1 MSILPSQIV
10 LEKKSCTPKNI
21 MHSKEKKHY
30 LFENDNSTD
39 STDQQCETKAL
50 IKPEK
55 IIGNYT
61 LTKQI
66 DKTSYTKIFLAK
78 HILTG
83 ENVLIRVIDKKLFQ
97 NDLLSLTRF
106 TKELQIIKIIKHPN
120 IIKLLEIIE
129 TNSKIYLI
137 NEYLPNILLSYI
149 ESKKKLSEEKSL
161 FFFRQLISAL
171 NYLHEMGISHRN
183 ISPENILLDE
193 KYSIVK
199 LTGFSVSTF
208 CPPDELLSSPVGTL
222 IYAPPEMILS
232 QKYKGELNDIWDAGI
247 VLYTMVCGN
256 LPFSEANQDVN
267 INHIIEGFYYIP
279 KDLSQN
285 CIEVIKACLES
296 NPNKRITFNKL
307 KNLKW
312 LKGNNFSYAKGINI
326 NEEKIIIDDIILQE
340 CKKYIS
346 TNNQDILSKISNS
359 VKENKFDEFS
369 SLYYLVFQKQVK
381 KGYQKSSNNKISNI
395 YNLFNNLEGTKIRKE
410 NMSKYSFHTHS
421 NLSSSFLLNRNKM
434 IDVIDT
440 SAGQK
445 NNLINENLFSKTI
458 RNSKHHKSYIINK
471 SSSYKNKNL
480 HISPQNSNL
489 ILNNQN
495 YYKKLLNRLKPS
507 ESKVRKIKSPKI
519 YTKKTSFII
528 NRAISAFEMK
538 NSTLNV
544 NSINR
549 IDKKVINKNKISK
562 EKFKKRKIESNNE
575 NSNSN
580 VIEIKT
586 LNTLFVNRVKNID
599 NNFYELQ
606 KKKNKSGEGFYLSS
620 KIKNKTKSNFIT
632 INKKDLFM
640 NVRNTQNNEKNDNID
655 KILMDDQPVA
665 NFSINFNKAILNGNI
680 KNMTKNLYQ
689 NDLLRS
695 NYDSNETE
703 CYNTQAIIK
712 KQNKNAKSYKCLDS
726 LYDTPKKLLNNST
739 YSNKFNL
746 NFNLNKHFR
755 VKSPSNGNNF
765 VSNSFYKLKPNKQFI
780 NSGALR
786 NTVIEKHYNNT
797 IYNHEKTLNKYK
809 SLGGIRFD
817 GKTTENKLEKKYSQ
831 NTFIFNNKNKIKNNN
846 KLLETSD
853 KKISSCN
860 KYYKKIKK
868 KIPISKISKSTKNKC
883 EDINILDLNCLKFS
897 KYNDLI
903 DKICNTLRKNRIKY
917 CFINQNKI
925 HCSGRTGLFFDIEIY
940 EMNNKMVN
948 FNQTNMS
955 NNINFY
961 KKNNISIGNNNNKI
975 SVNKL
980 GYTSFGFKKMNKN
993 NTSEDENEKK
1003 LYYITFCNK
1012 KNDFIDFKKKN
1023 NKLIQDMLY

>member
-1 MSILPSQIV
+1 MSISPSQII
-10 LEKKSCTPKNI
+10 LDKKSCTPKNI

-39 STDQQCETKAL
+39 STDQQCEANAL

-66 DKTSYTKIFLAK
+66 DKTSYTKIFLSK

-106 TKELQIIKIIKHPN
+106 KKELQIIKIIKHPN

-129 TNSKIYLI
+129 TNSKIFLI
-137 NEYLPNILLSYI
+137 NEYLPNNLLSYI
-149 ESKKKLSEEKSL
+149 ESEKKLTEEKAL
-161 FFFRQLISAL
+161 FFFKQLISAL
-171 NYLHEMGISHRN
+171 NYLHEMGISHRS

-193 KYSIVK
+193 KFSNMKI
-199 LTGFSVSTF
+199 TGFYVSTF
-208 CPPDELLSSPVGTL
+208 SPQDELLSSPVGTL

-247 VLYTMVCGN
+247 VLYAMVCGN
-256 LPFSEANQDVN
+256 LPFSEANQDIN

-279 KDLSQN
+279 KHLSQN
-285 CIEVIKACLES
+285 CVEVIKACLES

-307 KNLKW
+307 KDLKW
-312 LKGNNFSYAKGINI
+312 IKKNNFSYIKGINI
-326 NEEKIIIDDIILQE
+326 NEEKIIIDKIILQE
-340 CKKYIS
+340 CKKFIS

-381 KGYQKSSNNKISNI
+381 KGYQKSTNNNFSNI
-395 YNLFNNLEGTKIRKE
+395 YNLFNNFEGVKISKE

-434 IDVIDT
+434 INIIET
-440 SAGQK
+440 SAEQK

-458 RNSKHHKSYIINK
+458 RNPKHHKSYIINK
-471 SSSYKNKNL
+471 SSSYKNKYKQ
-480 HISPQNSNL
+480 ISPKNSNL
-489 ILNNQN
+489 IHNNQN
-495 YYKKLLNRLKPS
+495 YYKKLLNRLKPY

-519 YTKKTSFII
+519 YTKKTNFI
-528 NRAISAFEMK
+528 NRAISTFEMK

-562 EKFKKRKIESNNE
+562 EKFKKRKIEGNNE
-575 NSNSN
+575 NSNSIN
-580 VIEIKT
+580 EIKT
-586 LNTLFVNRVKNID
+586 LNTLFVNRVNNID
-599 NNFYELQ
+599 NNFYEIQ
-606 KKKNKSGEGFYLSS
+606 KKKKNKSGEGFYLSS
-620 KIKNKTKSNFIT
+620 KIKNKTKSNFIA
-632 INKKDLFM
+632 INKKELLM
-640 NVRNTQNNEKNDNID
+640 KVRNNQNIEKSDNID

-665 NFSINFNKAILNGNI
+665 NFSINFNKAILNGNS
-680 KNMTKNLYQ
+680 KNITKNLYQ

-695 NYDSNETE
+695 NYDSNEVE
-703 CYNTQAIIK
+703 CLNTQTIIK
-712 KQNKNAKSYKCLDS
+712 KQNKNAHSYKYLDFF
-726 LYDTPKKLLNNST
+726 YDTPKKLLNNST
-739 YSNKFNL
+739 FSNKFNL
-746 NFNLNKHFR
+746 NFNLNKHLR

-765 VSNSFYKLKPNKQFI
+765 ISNSFYKLKSNKQFI

-786 NTVIEKHYNNT
+786 NSVNDKHYNNT
-797 IYNHEKTLNKYK
+797 LYNQEKTLNKYK

-846 KLLETSD
+846 KLLETSE
-853 KKISSCN
+853 KKICSYN
-860 KYYKKIKK
+860 KNYNKIKK
-868 KIPISKISKSTKNKC
+868 KVSISKISKCTINKC
-883 EDINILDLNCLKFS
+883 EDINVLDLNCLKFT
-897 KYNDLI
+897 KYKVLI
-903 DKICNTLRKNRIKY
+903 DKICNTLRKNKIKY

-925 HCSGRTGLFFDIEIY
+925 HCSGKTGLFFDIEIY
-940 EMNNKMVN
+940 DMDNKMVN

-961 KKNNISIGNNNNKI
+961 KRNNISIGNTNKI

-980 GYTSFGFKKMNKN
+980 GYTSLGFKKKNKN
-993 NTSEDENEKK
+993 NTSGVENEKK
-1003 LYYITFCNK
+1003 LYYITFYNK

>member
-1 MSILPSQIV
+1 MSILPSQII

-21 MHSKEKKHY
+21 IHSKEKKHY

-39 STDQQCETKAL
+39 STDQQCETNAL

-55 IIGNYT
+55 IIGSYT

-66 DKTSYTKIFLAK
+66 DKTSYIKIFLSK

-83 ENVLIRVIDKKLFQ
+83 ENVIIRVIDKKLFQ

-106 TKELQIIKIIKHPN
+106 TKELQIIKVIKHPN

-137 NEYLPNILLSYI
+137 NEYFPNNLLSYI
-149 ESKKKLSEEKSL
+149 ESEKKLSEEKTL
-161 FFFRQLISAL
+161 FLFKQLISAL

-183 ISPENILLDE
+183 VCPENVLLDE
-193 KYSIVK
+193 KFSTLK

-208 CPPDELLSSPVGTL
+208 SPPDELLSSPVGTL

-247 VLYTMVCGN
+247 VLYAMVCGN

-279 KDLSQN
+279 KDLNQN
-285 CIEVIKACLES
+285 CVEVIKACLES
-296 NPNKRITFNKL
+296 NPNKRINFNKL
-307 KNLKW
+307 KELKW
-312 LKGNNFSYAKGINI
+312 IKGKNFSYIKGINI
-326 NEEKIIIDDIILQE
+326 NEEKIIIDNIILQE

-369 SLYYLVFQKQVK
+369 SLYYLVFQKQLK
-381 KGYQKSSNNKISNI
+381 KGYKSTNNTINNI
-395 YNLFNNLEGTKIRKE
+395 YNLFNNFEGINFRKE

-421 NLSSSFLLNRNKM
+421 NLSSSFLLNKNKM
-434 IDVIDT
+434 MDAIDASV
-440 SAGQK
+440 GQK
-445 NNLINENLFSKTI
+445 KNLINENLFSKTI
-458 RNSKHHKSYIINK
+458 RNEKHHKSYIINK
-471 SSSYKNKNL
+471 SSSYKIKRKQF
-480 HISPQNSNL
+480 SPKNSN
-489 ILNNQN
+489 IIYNNQN

-507 ESKVRKIKSPKI
+507 ELKVRKIKSPKI
-519 YTKKTSFII
+519 FTKKRSFI
-528 NRAISAFEMK
+528 NRAISTFEIK

-544 NSINR
+544 NSVNKVE
-549 IDKKVINKNKISK
+549 KKVIKNNKISK
-562 EKFKKRKIESNNE
+562 EKFKKRKIEGNCD

-580 VIEIKT
+580 VNEIKT

-599 NNFYELQ
+599 NNFYEIQ
-606 KKKNKSGEGFYLSS
+606 KKKKNKSGEGFYLSS
-620 KIKNKTKSNFIT
+620 KIKNKTKSNFKT
-632 INKKDLFM
+632 INKKELFM
-640 NVRNTQNNEKNDNID
+640 NVRNTQNNEKNDID
-655 KILMDDQPVA
+655 KILMDDQPVV
-665 NFSINFNKAILNGNI
+665 NFSINFNKVILNDNSKNI
-680 KNMTKNLYQ
+680 TKNLYQ
-689 NDLLRS
+689 NDLLRG
-695 NYDSNETE
+695 NYDSNEAD
-703 CYNTQAIIK
+703 YFNTQTIIK
-712 KQNKNAKSYKCLDS
+712 KQNKNAQSYKCLDCF
-726 LYDTPKKLLNNST
+726 YDTPKKVLNNST

-746 NFNLNKHFR
+746 NFNLNKNLR

-786 NTVIEKHYNNT
+786 NTVNEKHYNYT
-797 IYNHEKTLNKYK
+797 LYNQEKTLNKYK
-809 SLGGIRFD
+809 SLGGIKFD
-817 GKTTENKLEKKYSQ
+817 GKITENKLEKKYSQ
-831 NTFIFNNKNKIKNNN
+831 NTFIFNNKNKNKNNN
-846 KLLETSD
+846 KLLLETSD
-853 KKISSCN
+853 KKINSYN
-860 KYYKKIKK
+860 KNYKKIEK
-868 KIPISKISKSTKNKC
+868 KISISKLSKTTKTKC
-883 EDINILDLNCLKFS
+883 EDINVLDLNCLKFS
-897 KYNDLI
+897 KYNVLK

-917 CFINQNKI
+917 YFINHNKI
-925 HCSGRTGLFFDIEIY
+925 HCSGKTGLFFDIEIY
-940 EMNNKMVN
+940 DINNKIVN

-955 NNINFY
+955 NNTNFY
-961 KKNNISIGNNNNKI
+961 KRNKISIGNSNKI
-975 SVNKL
+975 IVNKL
-980 GYTSFGFKKMNKN
+980 GYTSLGFKKINKN
-993 NTSEDENEKK
+993 KAEDENEKR

>member
-10 LEKKSCTPKNI
+10 LDKKSCTPKNI
-21 MHSKEKKHY
+21 IHSKEKKHY

-39 STDQQCETKAL
+39 STDQQCETNAL

-55 IIGNYT
+55 TIGNYT

-66 DKTSYTKIFLAK
+66 DKTSYTKIFLSK

-137 NEYLPNILLSYI
+137 NEYLPKNLLSYI
-149 ESKKKLSEEKSL
+149 ESNKKLSEEKAL
-161 FFFRQLISAL
+161 FFFKQLISAL

-183 ISPENILLDE
+183 ICPENVLLDE
-193 KYSIVK
+193 KSSIVK

-232 QKYKGELNDIWDAGI
+232 QKYKGELNDIWDVGI

-279 KDLSQN
+279 KELSQN
-285 CIEVIKACLES
+285 CVEVIKACLES

-307 KNLKW
+307 KNKKW
-312 LKGNNFSYAKGINI
+312 LKGNNFSYVKGINI
-326 NEEKIIIDDIILQE
+326 NVEKIIIDDIILQE
-340 CKKYIS
+340 CKKFIS

-369 SLYYLVFQKQVK
+369 SLYYLVFQKQLK
-381 KGYQKSSNNKISNI
+381 KGYQKSTNNKISNI
-395 YNLFNNLEGTKIRKE
+395 YNLFNNFEGTKISKE

-434 IDVIDT
+434 IDAIDNST
-440 SAGQK
+440 GQQ
-445 NNLINENLFSKTI
+445 INENLFSKTI
-458 RNSKHHKSYIINK
+458 RNPKHHKSYIINK
-471 SSSYKNKNL
+471 SSSYKYKNIK
-480 HISPQNSNL
+480 ISPKNSNL
-489 ILNNQN
+489 IHNNQN

-528 NRAISAFEMK
+528 NRAISTFEMK

-562 EKFKKRKIESNNE
+562 EKFKKRKIEGNNE
-575 NSNSN
+575 NIN
-580 VIEIKT
+580 EIKT

-599 NNFYELQ
+599 NNFYEIQ
-606 KKKNKSGEGFYLSS
+606 KKKKNKSGEGFYLSS
-620 KIKNKTKSNFIT
+620 KIKNKTKSNFIA
-632 INKKDLFM
+632 INKKELFM

-665 NFSINFNKAILNGNI
+665 NFSINFNKVILNGNS
-680 KNMTKNLYQ
+680 KNITKNLYQ

-703 CYNTQAIIK
+703 CYNTQEIIK
-712 KQNKNAKSYKCLDS
+712 KQNKNAKSYKCFDCF
-726 LYDTPKKLLNNST
+726 YDTPKKLLNNST
-739 YSNKFNL
+739 YNNKFNL
-746 NFNLNKHFR
+746 NFNLNKHLR
-755 VKSPSNGNNF
+755 VKTPSNGNNF
-765 VSNSFYKLKPNKQFI
+765 VSNSFYKLKPKKQFI

-797 IYNHEKTLNKYK
+797 LYNQEKTLNKYK

-831 NTFIFNNKNKIKNNN
+831 NTFIFNNKNKINNNN

-853 KKISSCN
+853 KKI
-860 KYYKKIKK
+860 KK
-868 KIPISKISKSTKNKC
+868 KISISKISKSTKNKC
-883 EDINILDLNCLKFS
+883 EDINVLDLNCLKFS

-917 CFINQNKI
+917 YFINQNKI

-940 EMNNKMVN
+940 GMNNKMLS
-948 FNQTNMS
+948 FNQTNKS

-961 KKNNISIGNNNNKI
+961 KKNNISIGNNNKI
-975 SVNKL
+975 LVNKL
-980 GYTSFGFKKMNKN
+980 GCTSFGFKKMNKN
-993 NTSEDENEKK
+993 NTSDEENEKK